1 MLVFKLLYQVGPL
14 AALSKSLLVNGE
26 LLLASI
32 LLDLLRSQTIDVRGA
47 GLFLRVLRLTL
58 TWMGALERLTVLGLV
73 AVELMLELVDEVLL
87 VSSLHRS

>member
-1 MLVFKLLYQVGPL
+1 LLDQVGPL
-14 AALSKSLLVNGE
+14 VALSKSLLVNDE
-26 LLLASI
+26 LLLVSI

-58 TWMGALERLTVLGLV
+58 AWMGALERLTVLGLV